1 MSKESYIREI
11 EEEDMENEIK
21 RFLGHQSDTSRDG
34 DISNGSNDKVM
45 DSEEYDGLLWYKENI
60 ERMTWDEIHEEMSRR
75 IKNGSWNTYIETLG
89 KPPHVIKH
97 DYLMRKM
104 KKW

>member
-1 MSKESYIREI
+1 MSKESYLREI

-34 DISNGSNDKVM
+34 DMSD
-45 DSEEYDGLLWYKENI
+45 DEEYDGLLWYKETI

-75 IKNGSWNTYIETLG
+75 IKNGSWSNYVETLG

-97 DYLMRKM
+97 EYLMRKM

>member
-34 DISNGSNDKVM
+34 DISDESNDKVM